1 MIGKQSLRRHYP
13 DQVWKY
19 IPGYHLSH
27 CSVAPHCGGKGAV
40 FLWKKKGL
48 QVFYFELIHINLPFK
63 INILCFLDQP
73 ECKINTLL
81 HCSD

>member
-27 CSVAPHCGGKGAV
+27 CSVAPHCGGKGAA

-48 QVFYFELIHINLPFK
+48 QVF
-63 INILCFLDQP
+63 IL
-73 ECKINTLL
+73 KRNTSTYPLQ
-81 HCSD
+81 